1 MLRLLRAHDAHQ
13 AQHRLRAREDLHEPR
28 PALYLTAHALLNVVA
43 AYAPAVLRGEVEV
56 GQGVGLGPLE
66 ERTRAGRQRVRRVD
80 GSPVGRPRGGG
91 VRLAE
96 DGLHRP
102 GRHRPMALGGQ
113 QGATVALEVDDAAL
127 PAGGRQALGA
137 ARARPAWASPTTRRT
152 PESPRSQAAQEAEP
166 TGVGLGVDRRDT
178 EYAAHAVG
186 ANTDRG
192 GGRGRLDAAAPP
204 APHIRRVEEQVGR
217 LDSGQTARRELADL
231 GVERPAHG
239 ADLVLREPLYAH
251 LAAIRSIFL
260 VDTPLAHDS
269 APAAAAALSARE

>member
-1 MLRLLRAHDAHQ
+1 MVGSGSLKTD
-13 AQHRLRAREDLHEPR
+13 
-28 PALYLTAHALLNVVA
+28 YI
-43 AYAPAVLRGEVEV
+43 APAAIALWR
-56 GQGVGLGPLE
+56 LE
-66 ERTRAGRQRVRRVD
+66 GSREQTSRSRWTTPRCQPAAGRH
-80 GSPVGRPRGGG
+80 S
-91 VRLAE
+91 E
-96 DGLHRP
+96 
-102 GRHRPMALGGQ
+102 
-113 QGATVALEVDDAAL
+113 T
-127 PAGGRQALGA
+127 

-152 PESPRSQAAQEAEP
+152 PESPRSQAALEAEP
-166 TGVGLGVDRRDT
+166 TGVGLDVDRRDT

-186 ANTDRG
+186 ADADRG

-204 APHIRRVEEQVGR
+204 APDIRRVEEQVGR

>member
-1 MLRLLRAHDAHQ
+1 MLRLLCAHDAHQ
-13 AQHRLRAREDLHEPR
+13 AQHRLRARKDPHEPR
-28 PALYLTAHALLNVVA
+28 PALYLTAHALLHVVA

-56 GQGVGLGPLE
+56 GQGVGLGLLE
-66 ERTRAGRQRVRRVD
+66 ERTRA
-80 GSPVGRPRGGG
+80 
-91 VRLAE
+91 
-96 DGLHRP
+96 GLHRP

-113 QGATVALEVDDAAL
+113 QGANVALEVDDAAL
-127 PAGGRQALGA
+127 PAGGRQALGDRA
-137 ARARPAWASPTTRRT
+137 CEASVGVAGDEADAREPALA
-152 PESPRSQAAQEAEP
+152 QAAQEAELA
-166 TGVGLGVDRRDT
+166 GVGLGVDRRDT

-186 ANTDRG
+186 ADADRG

-204 APHIRRVEEQVGR
+204 APHIRRVEEQAGR

-239 ADLVLREPLYAH
+239 AGLVLREPLYAH